1 MRILGAY
8 LLAVLGG
15 NAAPTK
21 NDVTKILDS
30 VGIKADAVSQ
40 IRHINNANYRCAE

>member
-15 NAAPTK
+15 NDAPTK
-21 NDVTKILDS
+21 ADVKKILDS
-30 VGIKADAVSQ
+30 VGIT
-40 IRHINNANYRCAE
+40 AEDVRT